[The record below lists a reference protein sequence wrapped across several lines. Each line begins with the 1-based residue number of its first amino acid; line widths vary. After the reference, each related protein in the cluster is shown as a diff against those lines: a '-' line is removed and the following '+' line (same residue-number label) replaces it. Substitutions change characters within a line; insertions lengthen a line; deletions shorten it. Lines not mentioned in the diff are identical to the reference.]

1 MNIGTKKKLLAFF
14 IANFLY
20 CGHNMYRAT
29 YIFIRL
35 IHWVASGFTTNYS
48 YTTSLVI
55 MNTLMFFFPAAM
67 LLLSLIAIIK
77 LSISL
82 KKGTEQHDDAKKKK
96 ETQQKIQEKEDQIKT
111 LQKELNELKKER

>member
-1 MNIGTKKKLLAFF
+1 MDIGTEKKLLVFF
-14 IANFLY
+14 IANLLY
-20 CGHNMYRAT
+20 CGHSMYGYT
-29 YIFIRL
+29 YAIIR
-35 IHWVASGFTTNYS
+35 IINWVIRDFETNYS
-48 YTTSLVI
+48 YTASLVFANI
-55 MNTLMFFFPAAM
+55 LMFFFTSAI
-67 LLLSLIAIIK
+67 LIISLIAIIK

>member
-1 MNIGTKKKLLAFF
+1 
-14 IANFLY
+14 
-20 CGHNMYRAT
+20 MYGYT
-29 YIFIRL
+29 YAIIR
-35 IHWVASGFTTNYS
+35 IINWVIRDFETNYS
-48 YTTSLVI
+48 YTASLVFANI
-55 MNTLMFFFPAAM
+55 LMFFFTSAI
-67 LLLSLIAIIK
+67 LIISLIAIIK

>member
-1 MNIGTKKKLLAFF
+1 
-14 IANFLY
+14 
-20 CGHNMYRAT
+20 MYRST
-29 YIFIRL
+29 YLVILMIQ
-35 IHWVASGFTTNYS
+35 WAASGFTTDYS
-48 YTTSLVI
+48 FTDGLVI
-55 MNTLMFFFPAAM
+55 MYTLMFFFNAAM